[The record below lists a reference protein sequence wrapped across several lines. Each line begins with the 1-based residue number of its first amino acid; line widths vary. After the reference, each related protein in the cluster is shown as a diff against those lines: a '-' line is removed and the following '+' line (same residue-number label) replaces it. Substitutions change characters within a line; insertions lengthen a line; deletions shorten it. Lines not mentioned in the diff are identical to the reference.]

1 MPLQAGI
8 VAVAFGQLFQSASH
22 LLIVHIHIQQ
32 RLHTI
37 VDSLYHTLE
46 IDRRLADAL
55 LHQCAGLSVGGL
67 SDSRQL
73 TAETACHRHHFL
85 NLAETQLRKAPCV
98 RGIHRTQM
106 LLKESVQSLGIVLQ
120 GAEIKQIE
128 EDIIEIL

>member
-1 MPLQAGI
+1 M
-8 VAVAFGQLFQSASH
+8 AVAFGQLFQSASN

-37 VDSLYHTLE
+37 VDILYHTLE

-73 TAETACHRHHFL
+73 AAETACYRHHFL
-85 NLAETQLRKAPCV
+85 NLAKTQLRKGPC
-98 RGIHRTQM
+98 
-106 LLKESVQSLGIVLQ
+106 L
-120 GAEIKQIE
+120 
-128 EDIIEIL
+128 